1 MDPMALIKI
10 AAERSSAL
18 ALIKE
23 RLPSHVTPFFLN
35 VTPAMVVDLQLAL
48 EPAEGIVLGILR
60 NGPATFPELANMS
73 ALDELTLGAAILTLL
88 EQEYVAQASQLLPGN
103 PTHSTARVG

>member
-1 MDPMALIKI
+1 M
-10 AAERSSAL
+10 
-18 ALIKE
+18 
-23 RLPSHVTPFFLN
+23 TPFFLN

-48 EPAEGIVLGILR
+48 EPAEGMVLGLLR

-88 EQEYVAQASQLLPGN
+88 EHEFVATASQLLPGSQ
-103 PTHSTARVG
+103 TLSTARAG